1 MLEYTAGMINPWMV
15 IGLTFASL
23 VIMLAMVPYLEQVSA
38 DPVRKFK
45 FWITEDGKFGVSAGC
60 EKAVG
65 GCKEFK
71 EAFGDNVN
79 KVAKDSCEDGSAQ
92 KCKQAP
98 KK

>member
-1 MLEYTAGMINPWMV
+1 MDGNWANLSLPRNYAGNGSI
-15 IGLTFASL
+15 
-23 VIMLAMVPYLEQVSA
+23 LEQVSA

-60 EKAVG
+60 EKANG

-79 KVAKDSCEDGSAQ
+79 KVAKDSSEDGSDQ

>member
-1 MLEYTAGMINPWMV
+1 MINPWMV

-23 VIMLAMVPYLEQVSA
+23 VIMLAVVPYLEQVSA
-38 DPVRKFK
+38 DTVRKFK

-60 EKAVG
+60 EKADG

-71 EAFGDNVN
+71 EAFGDDDV
-79 KVAKDSCEDGSAQ
+79 KQGKRGSLRKNGSDQ
-92 KCKQAP
+92 KCKPAP